1 MAIAA
6 YRTVAEDLRRRIDE
20 GEFAPGDPLPSR
32 AALALHY
39 GVGSNVATAAVRLLT
54 TEGLVKGRAGRG
66 VFVRERPSSGTMARS
81 WTQERLQ
88 GRLAVTA
95 GGDETSGADSP
106 GGGTASG
113 GGTAPGGGTAL
124 GGGTAPGGLAAP
136 HRAPERAV
144 LDTGGPTGP
153 DSPGG
158 PTGPGGGT
166 AADDG
171 RTVRGTPRSTTGEA
185 PEEIARRLGVPAAEP
200 VIRSEYLLTRD
211 GRPAMLCVSWEPL
224 GITGGT
230 PVSLPG
236 AGPLA
241 GSSVV
246 ARMSYIG
253 LQITR
258 STETVTARTAT
269 RAEADALDLT
279 PGAPVAA
286 IERTY
291 FAGQRPL
298 ETADLV
304 VPGERFR
311 LAYEIPAE
319 PAGG

>member
-20 GEFAPGDPLPSR
+20 GEFAPGAPLPSR
-32 AALALHY
+32 AALARHY

-95 GGDETSGADSP
+95 AGGEARGAGSP
-106 GGGTASG
+106 GGGAD
-113 GGTAPGGGTAL
+113 
-124 GGGTAPGGLAAP
+124 
-136 HRAPERAV
+136 RERAV
-144 LDTGGPTGP
+144 LDTGGTG
-153 DSPGG
+153 SPGR
-158 PTGPGGGT
+158 PSAPGRPGDGSP
-166 AADDG
+166 ADDG

-291 FAGQRPL
+291 FAGERPL

>member
-1 MAIAA
+1 MAVAA
-6 YRTVAEDLRRRIDE
+6 YRTVAEDLRRRIGD
-20 GEFAPGDPLPSR
+20 GEFTPGDPLPSR
-32 AALALHY
+32 AELARSY
-39 GVGSNVATAAVRLLT
+39 GVGGNVAAAAIRALA
-54 TEGLVKGRAGRG
+54 TEGLVKGRMGRG
-66 VFVRERPSSGTMARS
+66 VFVRERSSSRTMARS

-88 GRLAVTA
+88 GRLAVT
-95 GGDETSGADSP
+95 GGGADN
-106 GGGTASG
+106 GAGT
-113 GGTAPGGGTAL
+113 GTEA
-124 GGGTAPGGLAAP
+124 
-136 HRAPERAV
+136 
-144 LDTGGPTGP
+144 DTGTVGLEDDADGPV
-153 DSPGG
+153 
-158 PTGPGGGT
+158 
-166 AADDG
+166 DDG

-185 PEEIARRLGVPAAEP
+185 PEEIARRLGLAAAEP
-200 VIRSEYLLTRD
+200 VIRSEYLITRD
-211 GRPAMLCVSWEPL
+211 GRPAMFCVSWEPL

-236 AGPLA
+236 AGPMA

-253 LQITR
+253 FRITR

-269 RAEADALDLT
+269 RAEADVLDLA

-291 FAGQRPL
+291 YAGTRPL

-319 PAGG
+319 PADARA

>member
-1 MAIAA
+1 MAVAA
-6 YRTVAEDLRRRIDE
+6 YRTVAEDLRRRIGD
-20 GEFAPGDPLPSR
+20 GEFTPGDPLPSR
-32 AALALHY
+32 AELARSY
-39 GVGSNVATAAVRLLT
+39 GVGGNVAAAAIRALAA
-54 TEGLVKGRAGRG
+54 EGLVKGRMGRG
-66 VFVRERPSSGTMARS
+66 VFVRERSSSRTMARS

-88 GRLAVTA
+88 GRLAVT
-95 GGDETSGADSP
+95 GGGADIDAGTDAGTGSVVP
-106 GGGTASG
+106 G
-113 GGTAPGGGTAL
+113 
-124 GGGTAPGGLAAP
+124 
-136 HRAPERAV
+136 
-144 LDTGGPTGP
+144 DDDGPV
-153 DSPGG
+153 
-158 PTGPGGGT
+158 
-166 AADDG
+166 DDG

-185 PEEIARRLGVPAAEP
+185 PEEIARRLGLAAAEP
-200 VIRSEYLLTRD
+200 VIRSEYLITRD
-211 GRPAMLCVSWEPL
+211 GRPAMFCVSWEPL

-236 AGPLA
+236 AGPMA

-253 LQITR
+253 FRITR

-269 RAEADALDLT
+269 RAEADVLDLA

-291 FAGQRPL
+291 YAGTRPL

-319 PAGG
+319 PADAHA

>member
-1 MAIAA
+1 MAAVAA
-6 YRTVAEDLRRRIDE
+6 YRAVAEDLRRRIGT

-32 AALALHY
+32 AALARTY
-39 GVGSNVATAAVRLLT
+39 GVGPNVAAAAVRALT
-54 TEGLVKGRAGRG
+54 AEGLVRGRAGRG

-81 WTQERLQ
+81 WTHERLQ
-88 GRLAVTA
+88 GRLALRS
-95 GGDETSGADSP
+95 GGPP
-106 GGGTASG
+106 GGT
-113 GGTAPGGGTAL
+113 
-124 GGGTAPGGLAAP
+124 
-136 HRAPERAV
+136 
-144 LDTGGPTGP
+144 D
-153 DSPGG
+153 
-158 PTGPGGGT
+158 
-166 AADDG
+166 DDG

-185 PEEIARRLGVPAAEP
+185 PAEIALRLGVPAAAP

-211 GRPAMLCVSWEPL
+211 GRPAMHCVSWEPL
-224 GITGGT
+224 TVTGGT
-230 PVSLPG
+230 AVSLPG

-253 LQITR
+253 LRITR

-269 RAEADALDLT
+269 RQEADALDLV

-291 FAGQRPL
+291 YADERPL

-319 PAGG
+319 PTDG

>member
-1 MAIAA
+1 MAVAA

-32 AALALHY
+32 AALARHY
-39 GVGSNVATAAVRLLT
+39 GVGSNVAAAAVRVLT
-54 TEGLVKGRAGRG
+54 VEGLVKGRAGRG
-66 VFVRERPSSGTMARS
+66 VFVRERPTSGTMARS

-95 GGDETSGADSP
+95 GGRDTGADADAVRGADS
-106 GGGTASG
+106 G
-113 GGTAPGGGTAL
+113 
-124 GGGTAPGGLAAP
+124 
-136 HRAPERAV
+136 H
-144 LDTGGPTGP
+144 
-153 DSPGG
+153 
-158 PTGPGGGT
+158 
-166 AADDG
+166 DG

-253 LQITR
+253 LQITH

-291 FAGQRPL
+291 FAGERPL

>member
-1 MAIAA
+1 MAVAA
-6 YRTVAEDLRRRIDE
+6 YRTVAEDLRRRIDQ

-32 AALALHY
+32 AALARHY
-39 GVGSNVATAAVRLLT
+39 GVGSNVATAAVRVLT
-54 TEGLVKGRAGRG
+54 VEGLVKGRAGRG
-66 VFVRERPSSGTMARS
+66 VFVRERPTSGTMARS

-95 GGDETSGADSP
+95 GGRDAGADAVRGADS
-106 GGGTASG
+106 G
-113 GGTAPGGGTAL
+113 
-124 GGGTAPGGLAAP
+124 
-136 HRAPERAV
+136 H
-144 LDTGGPTGP
+144 
-153 DSPGG
+153 
-158 PTGPGGGT
+158 
-166 AADDG
+166 DG
-171 RTVRGTPRSTTGEA
+171 RTVRGAPRSTTGEA

-253 LQITR
+253 LQITH

-291 FAGQRPL
+291 FAGERPL

-319 PAGG
+319 PAEG

>member
-95 GGDETSGADSP
+95 GGGD
-106 GGGTASG
+106 
-113 GGTAPGGGTAL
+113 APGAGTGPVGVLPGA
-124 GGGTAPGGLAAP
+124 GTG
-136 HRAPERAV
+136 ERAV
-144 LDTGGPTGP
+144 LDTGGP
-153 DSPGG
+153 SPSGS
-158 PTGPGGGT
+158 P
-166 AADDG
+166 ADDG

-185 PEEIARRLGVPAAEP
+185 PEGIARRLGVPAAEP

-291 FAGQRPL
+291 FAGERPL

>member
-1 MAIAA
+1 MAVAA

-32 AALALHY
+32 AALADHY

-95 GGDETSGADSP
+95 GGGE
-106 GGGTASG
+106 ASG
-113 GGTAPGGGTAL
+113 TGSQGSPSD
-124 GGGTAPGGLAAP
+124 
-136 HRAPERAV
+136 PERAV
-144 LDTGGPTGP
+144 LDTGHPGDTGR
-153 DSPGG
+153 PGH
-158 PTGPGGGT
+158 PGDGST
-166 AADDG
+166 ADDG

-269 RAEADALDLT
+269 REEADALDLT

-291 FAGQRPL
+291 FAGERPL

-319 PAGG
+319 PADA